1 MATVKVYPA
10 KANSLYKDYTGPIA
24 YYYKR
29 KVVDFVE
36 CTALK
41 GSALAQND
49 VIEAIPLEAG
59 EILVGGFAKII
70 TKGTASTTAQVGIT
84 DDDADGLIKTVSLDG
99 NAGTVT
105 NANGAYIFTQATT
118 TDKPVT
124 WYGGKAITTDDT
136 LDLLLDAATAVTAG
150 QVEVIAIF
158 ASYNR

>member
-1 MATVKVYPA
+1 MATIKPYPA
-10 KANSLYKDYTGPIA
+10 KANSPYHDFTGPIT

-29 KVVDFVE
+29 KVVDFAE

-49 VIEAIPLEAG
+49 VIEAIPLTAG

-70 TKGTASTTAQVGIT
+70 TAGTASTTAQVGIT
-84 DDDADGLIKTVSLDG
+84 GDDADGLIKSIALDG
-99 NAGTVT
+99 TAGTVT
-105 NANGAYIFTQATT
+105 GANGAYLFTQATT
-118 TDKPVT
+118 TDKPVS
-124 WYGGKAITTDDT
+124 WFGGKPIASNDT

-150 QVEVIAIF
+150 RVEVIAIF

>member
-10 KANSLYKDYTGPIA
+10 KANSLYKDYTGPIS

-29 KVVDFVE
+29 KVIDFAE

-70 TKGTASTTAQVGIT
+70 TAGTGSTTATIGIT
-84 DDDADGLIKTVSLDG
+84 DDDADGLIKSVALDG
-99 NAGTVT
+99 TAGTVT
-105 NANGAYIFTQATT
+105 AANGAYLLTPDGSTPFA
-118 TDKPVT
+118 VT
-124 WYGGKAITTDDT
+124 WLGGKAIATDDT
-136 LDLLLDAATAVTAG
+136 LDLLLDANTAVTAG

-158 ASYNR
+158 TTYNR